1 MRPPVLETLML
12 MLILHLPCCYA
23 AMATPGEAGSAMRR
37 RDVLKGATAAAAL
50 AQQPSVALAR
60 VPASAGPT
68 NEVVGEIDGIRQKR
82 LGGSG
87 IIVSE
92 VGLGTQRWGST
103 DFNAP
108 DMAAC
113 HALMD
118 RAILESG
125 VNLIDTAEQY
135 PIPSDDLTG
144 RFEGY
149 TEQIIG
155 RWLAKDKA
163 RRQKVVLASKITG
176 GDNVNK
182 RNIVADCEGSLK
194 RLGTDYLDVYML
206 HWPARYTP
214 QSTPRAPLSLSL
226 TLGLSRSRSRSLS
239 LTPAS
244 SPSSYP

>member
-12 MLILHLPCCYA
+12 MLLLHLPCCYA
-23 AMATPGEAGSAMRR
+23 AMVGDGSAMRR

-50 AQQPSVALAR
+50 AAQQPAAALAR
-60 VPASAGPT
+60 VPASASPT
-68 NEVVGEIDGIRQKR
+68 NEVVGVVDGIRQKR

-103 DFNAP
+103 DFNGPTEAT
-108 DMAAC
+108 C
-113 HALMD
+113 HSLMD
-118 RAILESG
+118 RAILNSG

-163 RRQKVVLASKITG
+163 RRQKVVLTSKITG
-176 GDNVNK
+176 GDDSMV
-182 RNIVADCEGSLK
+182 
-194 RLGTDYLDVYML
+194 T
-206 HWPARYTP
+206 
-214 QSTPRAPLSLSL
+214 
-226 TLGLSRSRSRSLS
+226 
-239 LTPAS
+239 
-244 SPSSYP
+244 

>member
-1 MRPPVLETLML
+1 ML
-12 MLILHLPCCYA
+12 VLILHLPCSHA
-23 AMATPGEAGSAMRR
+23 AMALSGDGASMRR

-50 AQQPSVALAR
+50 AQPAAALAR

-68 NEVVGEIDGIRQKR
+68 NEVVGIVDGIRQKR

-87 IIVSE
+87 IVVSE

-103 DFNAP
+103 DFNGPDVGPAGSEASRAASPPPLEPTRFLGAAP
-108 DMAAC
+108 SGRSAFRRFGSPGERLRPARLAPQSRRFRRLLTLQEAAC

-118 RAILESG
+118 RAILGSG

-155 RWLAKDKA
+155 KWLAKDKVQ
-163 RRQKVVLASKITG
+163 RR
-176 GDNVNK
+176 
-182 RNIVADCEGSLK
+182 
-194 RLGTDYLDVYML
+194 
-206 HWPARYTP
+206 
-214 QSTPRAPLSLSL
+214 
-226 TLGLSRSRSRSLS
+226 
-239 LTPAS
+239 
-244 SPSSYP
+244 SP